1 MKPFNKE
8 RAIDGDPVITR
19 SGKKVTELKF
29 FNEADYDGISIV
41 EKVKGLAGNCR
52 ICHFREDGTY
62 LYNDK
67 DIDLFMAPEK
77 TKSPITPLT
86 AAEEI
91 KRGDPVYIGED
102 NRIYKSNPPKKIKG
116 WVAIS
121 KAESYSGVHL
131 VTNFYIDKSKIDIN
145 DESKWTFHEIEM
157 EI

>member
-41 EKVKGLAGNCR
+41 AKVKGLAGNCR

-67 DIDLFMAPEK
+67 DIDLFMAPKK
-77 TKSPITPLT
+77 TRGWIGVYKEAIKTRSIFTT
-86 AAEEI
+86 ICFFNEQEARDKFNEEYWSI
-91 KRGDPVYIGED
+91 
-102 NRIYKSNPPKKIKG
+102 
-116 WVAIS
+116 
-121 KAESYSGVHL
+121 
-131 VTNFYIDKSKIDIN
+131 
-145 DESKWTFHEIEM
+145 HEIEI